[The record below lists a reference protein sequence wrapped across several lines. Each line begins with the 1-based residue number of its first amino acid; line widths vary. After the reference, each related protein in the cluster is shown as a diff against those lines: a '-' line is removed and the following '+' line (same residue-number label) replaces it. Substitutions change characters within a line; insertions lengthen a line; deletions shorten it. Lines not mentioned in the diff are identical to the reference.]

1 MTHRFNYDFDSPDE
15 GCNVFCVIEYEVE
28 APEHRQAGHHTYTLD
43 GQIDLINVRALH
55 ITGYDLDGNKVYDL
69 LPDELSDGWAE
80 ALNLIADAN
89 VRQALDDDDGCLC
102 LGECLWENAGFCS

>member
-1 MTHRFNYDFDSPDE
+1 MIHSLNYDFDSPDE

-28 APEHRQAGHHTYTLD
+28 EPEHRQAGCLPYILD
-43 GQIDLINVRALH
+43 GQLDLISVRALS
-55 ITGYDLDGNKVYDL
+55 IVGYDLDGNEVYEL

-89 VRQALDDDDGCLC
+89 VREALDGASCSC
-102 LGECLWENAGFCS
+102 LGECLWENAGFCI